1 MRDTPHP
8 SERPELALRVDER
21 HGGQFFWVIL
31 SAEPRQNVE
40 LPEALYYRPYRSAA
54 EPQNVYW
61 NALVL
66 GMAELRRLL
75 ARNTGGTGNAASPAI
90 PPNDAAGGQAFSG
103 A

>member
-1 MRDTPHP
+1 MRDTQH
-8 SERPELALRVDER
+8 SLERPELALRVDER
-21 HGGQFFWVIL
+21 HNGQFFWVIL
-31 SAEPRQNVE
+31 SAEHGQHVE
-40 LPEALYYRPYRSAA
+40 LPEALYYRPYRTAV

-75 ARNTGGTGNAASPAI
+75 AI
-90 PPNDAAGGQAFSG
+90 PPKDAANGEALSG

>member
-1 MRDTPHP
+1 MRDTQHS
-8 SERPELALRVDER
+8 SEHPELALRVDER
-21 HGGQFFWVIL
+21 HTGQFFWVIL
-31 SAEPRQNVE
+31 SAEHGHHVE
-40 LPEALYYRPYRSAA
+40 LPEALYYRPYRTAA

-75 ARNTGGTGNAASPAI
+75 AKDGANGKAL
-90 PPNDAAGGQAFSG
+90 SG

>member
-1 MRDTPHP
+1 M
-8 SERPELALRVDER
+8 RVDER
-21 HGGQFFWVIL
+21 PTGQFFWVIL
-31 SAEPRQNVE
+31 SAEHGQHFE
-40 LPEALYYRPYRSAA
+40 LPEALYYRPYRTAA

-75 ARNTGGTGNAASPAI
+75 SRSAGNAASPPA
-90 PPNDAAGGQAFSG
+90 PPTDAANSKAFHG